1 MTNKEKLQEINDLI
15 SRLKAQT
22 NFNGELEVF
31 VEEDFEDEEYFDNNE
46 VFGFDIDG
54 RTYDL
59 LVKYY
64 ELEDA
69 IKMFFEGYVY
79 AQTH

>member
-1 MTNKEKLQEINDLI
+1 MTNKEKLQEINDFI
-15 SRLKAQT
+15 DRLTAQVD
-22 NFNGELEVF
+22 FNGKLEVF

-46 VFGFDIDG
+46 IFGFDIDG

-64 ELEDA
+64 ELEDD
-69 IKMFFEGYVY
+69 IKMFFEGYAY